1 MAQGNPA
8 VFSVTAWGT
17 PPLSYQW
24 FGAGAPLS
32 DGGRISGSATNQLT
46 ITGAVPG
53 DATSY
58 TVVVTNAF
66 GSVTSAPP
74 AMLTVVTPVQIQ
86 LPLLTGTNF
95 TFSFSTVSPQSYTV
109 QQNTNLATTN
119 WTFYTNITGNGS
131 LYQFLAPVGSNRQQF
146 FRVSEP

>member
-1 MAQGNPA
+1 M
-8 VFSVTAWGT
+8 
-17 PPLSYQW
+17 
-24 FGAGAPLS
+24 
-32 DGGRISGSATNQLT
+32 
-46 ITGAVPG
+46 PG

-74 AMLTVVTPVQIQ
+74 AVLTVVTPVQIQ
-86 LPLLTGTNF
+86 SPLVAGSNF
-95 TFSFSTVSPQSYTV
+95 TFSFSTVSTQSYTV

-131 LYQFLAPVGSNRQQF
+131 LYQFQQY
-146 FRVSEP
+146 EN